1 MKSLLFPLMSG
12 IFMLPVNLHFDAT
25 AAPTTSTAAVV
36 SNEKAA
42 VLDLQQ
48 AGGYGRMACIAFK
61 GQDYCRAELKDF
73 DFDFKYSVVSATV
86 YFSGGNFK
94 DVKKGYLTSNSLKP
108 IKGLMD
114 QCVPGTNV
122 VFDDVKVKG
131 QDNEIRTIDG
141 ISLTLY

>member
-12 IFMLPVNLHFDAT
+12 IFMLPVNQQFNT
-25 AAPTTSTAAVV
+25 AGSTMPPAVTV
-36 SNEKAA
+36 SNEKAG
-42 VLDLQQ
+42 VINLQQ
-48 AGGYGRMACIAFK
+48 ADGYGRMACIAFK

-73 DFDFKYSVVSATV
+73 DFDFKFSVVSATV

-94 DVKKGYLTSNSLKP
+94 DVKKGFITSNSLKP

-131 QDNEIRTIDG
+131 PNNEIRTIDG
-141 ISLTLY
+141 IVLKLY